1 MASRVLAFLR
11 DESNRAL
18 LGWIGGGF
26 VVLATGFWAVFTFY
40 ADHSKPSPPPTTTI
54 VEQKGTGITSGH
66 DTNIQGPVT
75 FGLDQKGVGQ
85 EVEEKLKPADEKLD
99 KILAQVARDKGVEI
113 APLRSVL
120 VKLGEAGVRDEDIPK
135 RLDAAAEELIK
146 LRAEVEQF
154 QQGPPALAAIAQEA
168 QALID
173 KGDLDGARKA
183 LVRGREAARAQR
195 SDASRDEAKFLA
207 LDARVDDLQL
217 AYRSAAAKYAEAA
230 GLVAPFGTEQ
240 QWRFLLDQAGEL
252 SKQGDEFG
260 DNAALTDA
268 VDLSRRD
275 LALAPRAERPLDWAA
290 TQDNLGNALARLG
303 ERESGTARLE
313 DAVAA
318 YREALQEST
327 RARAPLDWAITQMN
341 LGNALMRL
349 GERESGTARL
359 EEAVSAF
366 REALQESTRA
376 RAPLDWAITQMNLGN
391 ALARLG
397 ERESGTARLEEAVAA
412 YRDALQ
418 EFTRARAPLQWAGTQ
433 MNLGN
438 ALFVLGGREGG
449 TARLEDAVTAY
460 REALQESTRARA
472 PLDWAI
478 TQMNLGNALETLGE
492 RESGT
497 ARLEEAVAAY
507 REALQESTRARA
519 PLQWAATQMNLGVAL
534 MRLGERE
541 SGTARLEEAVA
552 AYRGALQENTRSR
565 VPLDWAMCTGNQG
578 AALMLLAER
587 RGDTKMAKLAVQQIE
602 AAFATSRDGGDAP
615 SAAYYEAQ
623 LPKARALVQKLAK
636 R

>member
-99 KILAQVARDKGVEI
+99 KILAQVARDKRVEA

-135 RLDAAAEELIK
+135 RLDAAADELIK

-154 QQGPPALAAIAQEA
+154 QHGPPALAAIAQEA
-168 QALID
+168 QTLIG

-183 LVRGREAARAQR
+183 LMRGREAARAQR

-217 AYRSAAAKYAEAA
+217 AYRSAAGKYAEAA
-230 GLVAPFGTEQ
+230 SLVAPFDANQ
-240 QWRFLLDQAGEL
+240 QLDLLLDQAAEL
-252 SKQGDEFG
+252 YKQGDEFG

-268 VDLSRRD
+268 IDLYRRA
-275 LALAPRAERPLDWAA
+275 LALAPRPERPLDWAV
-290 TQDNLGNALARLG
+290 TQN
-303 ERESGTARLE
+303 
-313 DAVAA
+313 
-318 YREALQEST
+318 
-327 RARAPLDWAITQMN
+327 
-341 LGNALMRL
+341 
-349 GERESGTARL
+349 
-359 EEAVSAF
+359 
-366 REALQESTRA
+366 
-376 RAPLDWAITQMNLGN
+376 
-391 ALARLG
+391 
-397 ERESGTARLEEAVAA
+397 
-412 YRDALQ
+412 
-418 EFTRARAPLQWAGTQ
+418 
-433 MNLGN
+433 NLGN
-438 ALFVLGGREGG
+438 ALFV
-449 TARLEDAVTAY
+449 
-460 REALQESTRARA
+460 
-472 PLDWAI
+472 
-478 TQMNLGNALETLGE
+478 LGE

-507 REALQESTRARA
+507 REALQERTRKRVPLYWAMTQNNLGLALSSLGELESGTARLEEA
-519 PLQWAATQMNLGVAL
+519 VAAYREALQEWTRERVPLDWAMTNNNLGITLSNLGERESGAARFEEAVAAYREALQEITPARVPLQWARTQNNLGNAL
-534 MRLGERE
+534 SNLGERE

-552 AYRGALQENTRSR
+552 AYREALQEFTRAR
-565 VPLDWAMCTGNQG
+565 VPLQWASTQNNLGNALRVLGEREGGTARLEEAVAAVREALQEFTRERVPRDWAISTGNQG
-578 AALMLLAER
+578 FALMLLAER
-587 RGDTKMAKLAVQQIE
+587 RRDAETAKIAVLLIE
-602 AAFATSRDGGDAP
+602 TAFTTARDDGDAP
-615 SAAYYEAQ
+615 NAALFGTQ
-623 LPKARALVQKLAK
+623 LPKARSLAQKLAK
-636 R
+636 H